1 MGRLGSI
8 SPEFAGKQGH
18 VSGFLRGH
26 TEGSVL
32 PHGQI
37 DAACLHVAW
46 EICLCFSTGM
56 STVCCCWIQTLMLL
70 SSETEWAFPA
80 FWRGGRGCSAAGWHD
95 EPHKHFNEC
104 CLGQWWHLK
113 SHFLNLELSE
123 HFPWKGAFWRKYIYV
138 TDLPFH
144 THRSPK
150 NTASTAIVSP
160 GLYKW
165 DWAEFLFSACP
176 YSADPLRFPQMV
188 PQSSSNFSCSSDS
201 QLLSVFLLRRVPGI
215 FQVLCNNRVG
225 DGRS

>member
-80 FWRGGRGCSAAGWHD
+80 FWRGGRGCSATGWHD

-123 HFPWKGAFWRKYIYV
+123 HFPWKGAFWRKLHIRYRL
-138 TDLPFH
+138 TLSH
-144 THRSPK
+144 TQVPKERSK
-150 NTASTAIVSP
+150 
-160 GLYKW
+160 Y
-165 DWAEFLFSACP
+165 
-176 YSADPLRFPQMV
+176 
-188 PQSSSNFSCSSDS
+188 SDS
-201 QLLSVFLLRRVPGI
+201 QPRALQMRLSWVSLFCLPLFCWSFAISPNGSPG
-215 FQVLCNNRVG
+215 Q
-225 DGRS
+225 